1 MVELLIVFVCLFLN
15 AVLSCLEMA
24 FVTVSR
30 PHIKQLAQKGSIAA
44 QIVLRLKSNPE
55 RVLSVVQI
63 GITLVG
69 VISAAVGGAG
79 ASDYLEPLFIRR
91 FGLSEDTS
99 EALSILAISIPLT
112 YLSVL
117 LGELVPKSLA
127 LRYPI
132 KFALLGG
139 KLLSWMD
146 KALTPLIFLLEV
158 PTKFAMRFVF
168 SKFKSEATVDL
179 TKEVDLDP
187 LTEAHKQYV
196 FNLLDVDKRTLSD
209 IMVPWE
215 EVTTVDFSEHY
226 FHVLERIRE
235 SRYTRIPVTREGS
248 VIGLLHTK
256 EFTSETEV
264 SKLDWTE
271 LIRPILKLHPHDR
284 TIWALK
290 QFQANS
296 SQIALIEKD
305 EVPLGIVTL
314 SDIFEEIIGEIFDE
328 DDNPRTLL
336 SSNSKIRTMNL
347 NRKPRQ

>member
-1 MVELLIVFVCLFLN
+1 MVELSVVLICLLLN
-15 AVLSCLEMA
+15 AILSCLEMA

-44 QIVLRLKSNPE
+44 QLILKLKSNPE
-55 RVLSVVQI
+55 RVLSVIQI

-79 ASDYLEPLFIRR
+79 ASDYLEPLFIDR

-99 EALSILAISIPLT
+99 EALSIVAISIPLT

-117 LGELVPKSLA
+117 LGELVPKSIA
-127 LRYPI
+127 LKYPI

-139 KLLSWMD
+139 KLLSGMD
-146 KALTPLIFLLEV
+146 KILSPLIFLLEV
-158 PTKFAMRFVF
+158 PTKFVTRLLSSNV
-168 SKFKSEATVDL
+168 KSEATMDL

-187 LTEAHKQYV
+187 LSEAHKQYV

-215 EVTTVDFSEHY
+215 EVTTVDYSEHY
-226 FHVLERIRE
+226 FHVLDRTRQ
-235 SRYTRIPVTREGS
+235 SRYTRIPVTKEGA

-256 EFTSETEV
+256 EFNAETEI

-271 LIRPILKLHPHDR
+271 LIRPILKLRPTDR

-290 QFQANS
+290 QYQAHS
-296 SQIALIEKD
+296 SQIAVIEKD
-305 EVPLGIVTL
+305 GVPLGIVTL

-336 SSNSKIRTMNL
+336 SANSKIRTMNL
-347 NRKPRQ
+347 NRKPR

>member
-1 MVELLIVFVCLFLN
+1 MIEVTVVIICLLLN

-30 PHIKQLAQKGSIAA
+30 PHIKQLAQKGSFAA
-44 QIVLRLKSNPE
+44 KMVLRLKANPE
-55 RVLSVVQI
+55 RVLSVIQI
-63 GITLVG
+63 GITMVG

-79 ASDYLEPLFIRR
+79 ASDYLEPLFIDR
-91 FGLSEDTS
+91 FRLSEETS
-99 EALSILAISIPLT
+99 EALSILIISIPLT

-117 LGELVPKSLA
+117 IGELVPKSLA

-139 KLLSWMD
+139 GLLSWLD
-146 KALTPLIFLLEV
+146 KIFSPLIFVLEV
-158 PTKFAMRFVF
+158 PTKFATRYLF

-179 TKEVDLDP
+179 SREVDLDP
-187 LTEAHKQYV
+187 LTETHKQYV
-196 FNLLDVDKRTLSD
+196 FNLLDVDTRTLSD

-215 EVTTVDFSEHY
+215 EVTTVDYSEHY
-226 FHVLERIRE
+226 YHVLDRIRQ
-235 SRYTRIPVTREGS
+235 SRYTRLPVTKEGA
-248 VIGLLHTK
+248 VIGLLHAK
-256 EFTSETEV
+256 EFTSEPEV

-271 LIRPILKLHPHDR
+271 LIRPILKMNPKDR
-284 TIWALK
+284 IIWALK

-296 SQIALIEKD
+296 SQIAIIQKD
-305 EVPLGIVTL
+305 QDPLGIVTL
-314 SDIFEEIIGEIFDE
+314 SDIFEEIIGEIYDE

-347 NRKPRQ
+347 NRRPN